1 MIYNKTFKFL
11 SVYKCMGNKLHTSAS
26 FPTMLLLLCPT
37 FRLPFALISA
47 INALSLEHELM

>member
-11 SVYKCMGNKLHTSAS
+11 SVYKCMGINYIRQRPFLQCCCFFA
-26 FPTMLLLLCPT
+26 PT

-47 INALSLEHELM
+47 INALSLEH

>member
-1 MIYNKTFKFL
+1 MFL
-11 SVYKCMGNKLHTSAS
+11 SVYKCIEISYIS
-26 FPTMLLLLCPT
+26 QRPFPTISLLLCPI

>member
-1 MIYNKTFKFL
+1 MY
-11 SVYKCMGNKLHTSAS
+11 GNKLHMSAS
-26 FPTMLLLLCPT
+26 FPTISLLLCPT

>member
-1 MIYNKTFKFL
+1 M
-11 SVYKCMGNKLHTSAS
+11 SAS
-26 FPTMLLLLCPT
+26 FPYNVVASLPH

>member
-1 MIYNKTFKFL
+1 MIYNKTFIFL
-11 SVYKCMGNKLHTSAS
+11 SVYKCMGINYICQRPFLQYRC
-26 FPTMLLLLCPT
+26 FFCPT

>member
-1 MIYNKTFKFL
+1 MIYNKLLYIFIC
-11 SVYKCMGNKLHTSAS
+11 VQMYRNKLHMAAS

>member
-1 MIYNKTFKFL
+1 MIYNKTFIFL
-11 SVYKCMGNKLHTSAS
+11 SVYKCMGINYICQRP

>member
-1 MIYNKTFKFL
+1 MIYNKTFIFL
-11 SVYKCMGNKLHTSAS
+11 SVYKCIGISYIYQRPFLQYRCFFA
-26 FPTMLLLLCPT
+26 PL

>member
-1 MIYNKTFKFL
+1 MIYNKAFKFL
-11 SVYKCMGNKLHTSAS
+11 TVYKCIGISYICQRPFLQCCCFFA
-26 FPTMLLLLCPT
+26 PI